1 MNVIKLNNTIL
12 NCSRLNSS
20 GILDAKKKGPQ
31 ITYEDVDLIGVD
43 TLTVENA
50 KADSITR
57 LLVGGGCSQSGTPTP
72 TTPKTILSSKGAIT
86 YQHGKNLLEVKDANI
101 VVGNYINNAGV
112 ITTSLPNMFFQ
123 RFIAVKAN
131 TAYTLSASEELNY
144 ANFMEYDADGVFI
157 KRTLYGSSSE
167 RAGASVTH
175 TMGETTSF
183 VIIGSNVNSNKYPS
197 ITKDDVKGI
206 KWMFNEGSKAL
217 SYQAYKGEIVIDGA
231 DEISVY
237 SKNLLVG
244 ELVSKGYASTGA
256 VSSSTTF
263 CGNLYKIPVV
273 EGQKYTVSWGNLPDG
288 LSGVF
293 VNTWLKDGSW
303 NARQAISASDHL
315 TYTIPSGVGEVNFT
329 LYKTGGITIGA
340 DTWIQVELGDVA
352 TDYVPAVA
360 PSVASNQPL
369 LGVGD
374 FKDTQELIAGV
385 VNRKVGVTILD
396 GTEDVSTSNS
406 AYTIGISAKI
416 RTKTTLLCTHFKHS
430 TATSS
435 ALANNTIIS
444 FSSQNVGF
452 RNDACADVES
462 FRQFLAREYA
472 KGTPVTIVYPLAN
485 ESNEQVTGQAISNPK
500 GTVTIVR
507 DAEVS
512 VLDIE
517 ATLKVEKAQGG
528 AEFTFSIES
537 GQKGLLTY
545 TAKEGMTWLEWCNSD
560 YNNDDCGWETYEGGK
575 VDGNY
580 EESWFGGQWESVV
593 DNETGSTVASNDV
606 IQPKT
611 YGVMLMS

>member
-31 ITYEDVDLIGVD
+31 ITYGDVDLIGID

-50 KADSITR
+50 KANSITR

-72 TTPKTILSSKGAIT
+72 TTPIDIISSKGAVR

-101 VVGNYINNAGV
+101 VVGQYINNAGAV
-112 ITTSLPNMFFQ
+112 TASLPNMYFQ
-123 RFIAVKAN
+123 HFVAVKAN
-131 TAYTLSASEELNY
+131 TAYTLSTNEELNY

-157 KRTLYGSSSE
+157 KRTLYGSSNE
-167 RAGASVTH
+167 RVGTSVTH
-175 TMGETTSF
+175 TMGETTAF
-183 VIIGSNVNSNKYPS
+183 VIIGSNINSTKYPS
-197 ITKDDVKGI
+197 ITKADVKSI
-206 KWMFNEGSKAL
+206 KWMFNEGETAL
-217 SYQAYKGEIVIDGA
+217 PYEAYKGEIVIEGEDNILVSG
-231 DEISVY
+231 
-237 SKNLLVG
+237 KNLSVG
-244 ELVSKGYASTGA
+244 ELIGKGYASTGV
-256 VSSSTTF
+256 VSTSATF
-263 CGNLYKIPVV
+263 CGNLHKIPVV

-293 VNTWLKDGSW
+293 VNTWLKDGTW
-303 NARQAISASDHL
+303 NMRQAISASDYL
-315 TYTIPSGVGEVNFT
+315 TYTIPAGVGTVNFT

-340 DTWIQVELGDVA
+340 DTWIQVELGDTV

-369 LGVGD
+369 LGVGA

-396 GTEDVSTSNS
+396 GTEDVGTSNS

-416 RTKTTLLCTHFKHS
+416 RTKTTLLCTHFKYS

-444 FSSQNVGF
+444 FASQNVGF

-472 KGTPVTIVYPLAN
+472 KGTPVTIVYPLVN

-500 GTVTIVR
+500 GTVVIMR

-512 VLDIE
+512 GLDME
-517 ATLKVEKAQGG
+517 ATLKVEKAQGNKMI
-528 AEFTFSIES
+528 TFAISLES
-537 GQKGLLTY
+537 DVVSFECP
-545 TAKEGMTWLEWCNSD
+545 EGMTWDAFCNSE
-560 YNNDDCGWETYEGGK
+560 YNTVDLFSNGLENFIVAYSTGDDWFITDFYVYDTTKNSFVLGADIIM
-575 VDGNY
+575 DGMQY
-580 EESWFGGQWESVV
+580 SCM
-593 DNETGSTVASNDV
+593 
-606 IQPKT
+606 P
-611 YGVMLMS
+611 Y

>member
-1 MNVIKLNNTIL
+1 MNTIKLNNTAL
-12 NCSRLNSS
+12 NLGRLNSV
-20 GILDAKKKGPQ
+20 GRLVAKNGPQ
-31 ITYEDVDLIGVD
+31 ISYENAELAGVD
-43 TLTVENA
+43 VLTIEKA
-50 KADSITR
+50 KANSITR

-72 TTPKTILSSKGAIT
+72 TAPIDIMSSKGAVR
-86 YQHGKNLLEVKDANI
+86 YQHGTNLLEVKDANI
-101 VVGNYINNAGV
+101 VVGQYINNAGAV
-112 ITTSLPNMFFQ
+112 TASLPNMYFQ
-123 RFIAVKAN
+123 RFVAVKAN
-131 TAYTLSASEELNY
+131 TAYTLSTNEELNY

-157 KRTLYGSSSE
+157 KRTLYGSSAE
-167 RAGASVTH
+167 HVGTSVTH
-175 TMGETTSF
+175 TMGETSAF
-183 VIIGSNVNSNKYPS
+183 VIIGSNINSTKYPS
-197 ITKDDVKGI
+197 ITKADVKGI

-217 SYQAYKGEIVIDGA
+217 TYQAYKGEIVIDGA

-237 SKNLLVG
+237 SKNLSVG
-244 ELVSKGYASTGA
+244 ELVGKGYASTGG
-256 VSSSTTF
+256 VSTSTTF
-263 CGNLYKIPVV
+263 CGNLYKIPVA

-369 LGVGD
+369 LGVGGYND
-374 FKDTQELIAGV
+374 SQELIAGV

-396 GTEDVSTSNS
+396 GTEDVGTSNS

-416 RTKTTLLCTHFKHS
+416 RTKTTLLCTHFKYS

-444 FSSQNVGF
+444 FASQNVGF

-485 ESNEQVTGQAISNPK
+485 ESNEQVTGQSISNPK

-512 VLDIE
+512 GLDIE
-517 ATLKVEKAQGG
+517 ATIKVEKAQGG
-528 AEFTFSIES
+528 EISFTITINGEKRSYNAQS
-537 GQKGLLTY
+537 
-545 TAKEGMTWLEWCNSD
+545 GMTWLEFCNSAYNVDEFTCAWEED
-560 YNNDDCGWETYEGGK
+560 YIWLRDEEPNPDDPFGYVNSFYLHNGELMLTGK
-575 VDGNY
+575 DIIEANKNY
-580 EESWFGGQWESVV
+580 TEFIW
-593 DNETGSTVASNDV
+593 
-606 IQPKT
+606 
-611 YGVMLMS
+611 